1 MYLKQLEMIGFKS
14 FADRTRLEF
23 IPGMTAIVGPN
34 GCGKSNVSDAVR
46 WVLGEQSA
54 KALRGSNMQ
63 DVIFNGTD
71 FQKPMGM
78 AEVSLTLADCEETLG
93 TEFNEITITRRVL
106 RSGEGQYFINRAPCR
121 LKDIQRLFMDTGIGT
136 NAYSVLE
143 QGRIDR
149 ILSSRPEDRREVF
162 EEASGITKYKADKK
176 EALRKL
182 EHTEANLLR
191 LEDIITEV
199 KRQIISLQRQAGK
212 ARRYRE
218 MHAKLRMLDIFVT
231 RARLTEMTQLIQS
244 VANRIASLTE
254 KEEAYQG
261 GIRETET
268 TLNTTR
274 EQLHEL
280 EGAINETMD
289 NAVQSKTELDR
300 TRQTL
305 TTNRERIEELIELSE
320 RNTSEAQTARDRL
333 ELHQTTLNELV
344 NKLAAAQEALQYSE
358 TLFQER
364 NTVYRAFEKGL
375 EEQKEALHSL
385 QNESLDVETKTS
397 HLQNE
402 LADLE
407 SRERGAM
414 VKRERLMAEHKEM
427 KRSVELHT
435 QRVASKETMQQEI
448 QVEVLRQEELLNQIK
463 QLKHNRHQQ
472 IQETKE
478 ALNTVQNKLAA
489 KMAQIDMLK
498 RTESD
503 HEPFPGGAR
512 FLMENFP
519 EDSGLDKSCLLGS
532 LADQIEAEGD
542 YRRPL
547 EAVMR
552 SCPDALIVK
561 DRQAALQLLDL
572 LQRESVGAVRFVIC
586 DTPEVPL
593 SEDDLPGESLIRHVT
608 CGASVQSLMSR
619 VLDRVRVISSLEE
632 IPADAPDQIT
642 WVTHGG
648 IILHPE
654 GCVEYWM
661 PESET
666 GNPLPRKHLLSEWTQ
681 DAEALNQDAQRQR
694 ELLSQA
700 LADDSST
707 EQQINEAQESLLQQR
722 RELAMCQ
729 GETQQIQRELKQCR
743 EREETIDWELGELQ
757 EQDSSGGTR
766 RLDIVQEIDRLR
778 NRQAD
783 VRATIQLQNEELRK
797 KEADRNR
804 LHAELTDS
812 RIAVAEKKHQVDQIL
827 HQEEPLKSQ
836 IRSLEQI
843 IEERSR
849 GISSYQKHIENLQ
862 IAIAESERSI
872 APLEEQV
879 TRYDEALVQL
889 RNQQRDANRQ
899 QASME
904 EDLRQKR
911 QALEEVRQ
919 QKSQSEVQ
927 ATEHRMRRQNVLDR
941 IQSDYQLNEQQ
952 LAEEP
957 APEWEE
963 NEPCDR
969 DTIEINIAE
978 LRTKIS
984 SMGPVNLVAIEEHQ
998 ELEERFQFLTQQQDD
1013 LVNAKQQL
1021 IEMIKKINITT
1032 TELFSETFNK
1042 VNDNFQE
1049 MFKQLFGGGS
1059 AKLVLVNEEDILES
1073 GIEIIARP
1081 PGKKLQNISLLSG
1094 GERTMTAVGLLFA
1107 LYTVK
1112 PSPFCVL
1119 DELDAALDDSNIG
1132 RFVKTVQGFLNRSQF
1147 IVITHSRQTISASD
1161 ILYGVTMEKHGV
1173 SKVVAVRLA
1182 DHEKGAEPNEN
1193 EKTKNSFAGK
1203 Q

>member
-1 MYLKQLEMIGFKS
+1 MYLKQLEIIGFKS
-14 FADRTRLEF
+14 FADRTKLEF
-23 IPGMTAIVGPN
+23 APGMTAIVGPN

-54 KALRGSNMQ
+54 KALRGANMQ

-78 AEVSLTLADCEETLG
+78 AEVSLTLTDCENTLG
-93 TEFNEITITRRVL
+93 TEFHEITITRRVL

-212 ARRYRE
+212 ARRYQE
-218 MHAKLRMLDIFVT
+218 MHAKLRALDIYVT
-231 RARLTEMTQLIQS
+231 RARLSEMTQLIQS
-244 VANRIASLTE
+244 IANRLASFSE
-254 KEEAYQG
+254 KEEAYQSD
-261 GIRETET
+261 IQNTEV

-274 EQLHEL
+274 EQLRQIEDS
-280 EGAINETMD
+280 INETMD
-289 NAVQSKTELDR
+289 SAVQSKTELDR

-305 TTNRERIEELIELSE
+305 ATNKERIQELIDLSE
-320 RNTSEAQTARDRL
+320 RNTSEAQTARERL
-333 ELHQTTLNELV
+333 QLHQSTLDELV
-344 NKLAAAQEALQYSE
+344 VKLSAAQEELCYGE

-364 NTVYRAFEKGL
+364 NTVFLAFEKQL
-375 EEQKEALHSL
+375 EHQKEALHGL
-385 QNESLDVETKTS
+385 HNESLDVETKS
-397 HLQNE
+397 SQLQNE
-402 LADLE
+402 LANLE
-407 SRERGAM
+407 ARERGAI
-414 VKRERLMAEHKEM
+414 VKRERLMAEQKENR
-427 KRSVELHT
+427 RSVELHA
-435 QRVASKETMQQEI
+435 QRVAQKETIQQDIHREI
-448 QVEVLRQEELLNQIK
+448 LRQEELLNQ
-463 QLKHNRHQQ
+463 LKLLKNNRHKQ
-472 IQETKE
+472 IQDTKD
-478 ALNTVQNKLAA
+478 ALNAIQNKLAA

-503 HEPFPGGAR
+503 YEPFPGGAR
-512 FLMENFP
+512 FLMNHFP
-519 EDSGLDKSCLLGS
+519 ADSELDKACLLGS
-532 LADQIEAEGD
+532 LADHIEAKGE

-552 SCPDALIVK
+552 SWLDALIVS
-561 DRQAALQLLDL
+561 DRPAALRLVEI
-572 LQRESVGAVRFVIC
+572 LQRESVGAARLVIR
-586 DTPEVPL
+586 DTVVPA
-593 SEDDLPGESLIRHVT
+593 SESETPGERLMNHVV
-608 CGASVQSLMSR
+608 CSGESQGLMQKI
-619 VLDRVRVISSLEE
+619 LGKVRVVPSIGD
-632 IPADAPDQIT
+632 IPHASNADIT
-642 WVTHGG
+642 WVTHAGAV
-648 IILHPE
+648 LHPD
-654 GCVEYWM
+654 GTIEYWM

-666 GNPLPRKHLLSEWTQ
+666 GNPLTRKHLLAEWNQ
-681 DAEALNQDAQRQR
+681 EAETLHDQAKQQR
-694 ELLSQA
+694 ELLSKS
-700 LADDSST
+700 LEDDSST
-707 EQQINEAQESLLQQR
+707 EQQLNDTQEALLQQR

-743 EREETIDWELGELQ
+743 EREATIEWELGELQ
-757 EQDSSGGTR
+757 DQDSSGGSR
-766 RLDIVQEIDRLR
+766 RMEIVHEIERLR
-778 NRQAD
+778 NRQAEI
-783 VRATIQLQNEELRK
+783 RATIQIQNNDLRK
-797 KEADRNR
+797 QEADRTR

-812 RIAVAEKKHQVDQIL
+812 RIAVAEKKHKVDQIL
-827 HQEEPLKSQ
+827 NQEEPLKAQ

-862 IAIAESERSI
+862 ISVTESERRVR
-872 APLEEQV
+872 PLEEQV
-879 TRYDEALVQL
+879 IRFDESLIQL
-889 RNQQRDANRQ
+889 RNQQRDANQ
-899 QASME
+899 KQGALE
-904 EDLRQKR
+904 EELRQKR
-911 QALEEVRQ
+911 LAVEEVRR
-919 QKSQSEVQ
+919 QKSMAEVQ
-927 ATEHRMRRQNVLDR
+927 STEHRMRRQNILER
-941 IQSDYQLNEQQ
+941 IHADYQLSEDQLTEQ
-952 LAEEP
+952 P
-957 APEWEE
+957 DPEWEE
-963 NEPCDR
+963 NEPQDR
-969 DTIEINIAE
+969 DTLEINIAE
-978 LRTKIS
+978 LRTKIT
-984 SMGPVNLVAIEEHQ
+984 SMGPVNLVAIEEHK

-1042 VNDNFQE
+1042 VNENFQE

-1059 AKLVLVNEEDILES
+1059 AKLVLVNEEDVLES

-1107 LYTVK
+1107 LYMVK

-1132 RFVKTVQGFLNRSQF
+1132 RFVKTVEGFLERSQF
-1147 IVITHSRQTISASD
+1147 IVITHSRQTISAAD
-1161 ILYGVTMEKHGV
+1161 VLYGVTMEKHGI
-1173 SKVVAVRLA
+1173 SKIVAVRLA
-1182 DHEKGAEPNEN
+1182 DHEKDTGSANTN
-1193 EKTKNSFAGK
+1193 NNASFAGK